1 MENRI
6 ASITFVFSASVAAL
20 LTFATPSQAADSL
33 TVIDAVRGQ
42 TLSLQLDGKEYAKLR
57 SVTMIERVKP
67 ADRKTPQKQPPR
79 KSGRAIAA
87 RLGPNRQSSR
97 WLSIRLPKNLP
108 LGDYLLTAK
117 SAGKSARR
125 LPVVIRVRAS
135 ARGMRTRVLQSR
147 RDLTSPK
154 RSTYIPATTRISEV
168 QTFQRLSVPSPR
180 RNDMQTIGTVAT
192 ISLII
197 SPAYVTSFSPSTE
210 GLAGGSLTINGVGL
224 PTYGSL
230 LLLGDSPLMTT
241 EVTSTR
247 ITAVLPNRAMTG
259 PLRLSYSGGENVIR
273 LAEQFRV
280 IETEAAVSKKFDAFV
295 ATSTAGDH
303 YWNAHLLALLS
314 QASYPGVVS
323 PSPINEALL
332 DSKLDEWG
340 VEFVEWIDEE
350 TSIVSAGSG
359 STQAIIA
366 RTDDAL
372 FVAFRG
378 STITAEDLGQD
389 WIDNDL
395 DLTPRP
401 MFQWKKGMILHDGFY
416 DAAQISFDA
425 VTTAIRNYRGQRK
438 LWLTGHSLGGAVA
451 FITAFHLEKDES
463 IVVDGVHTFGAPPVG
478 NNIWKLEYE
487 NRIQNTHRWNI
498 AADPLPAILLL
509 PLLPDSLQPFHH
521 VGFANNLFPGSTDI
535 DGPNLRYP
543 LNTPPTTF
551 IQNVTVDHMGYWCR
565 MSSEAN
571 AEPPAPGC

>member
-1 MENRI
+1 MF
-6 ASITFVFSASVAAL
+6 ASQSR
-20 LTFATPSQAADSL
+20 AADPL

-42 TLSLQLDGKEYAKLR
+42 TLSLQLDGKEYTKLR
-57 SVTMIERVKP
+57 SITMVERANP
-67 ADRKTPQKQPPR
+67 GNRKKAKKQQPR
-79 KSGRAIAA
+79 KNGRGIAT
-87 RLGPNRQSSR
+87 RLGPSRQSSR
-97 WLSIRLPKNLP
+97 WLSIRLPKNMA

-117 SAGKSARR
+117 PAGKTTRH

-147 RDLTSPK
+147 RDLTSSK
-154 RSTYIPATTRISEV
+154 RSPYIPATTRISEI
-168 QTFQRLSVPSPR
+168 QSFERLSVPSPA
-180 RNDMQTIGTVAT
+180 RNDMQTIGSVAT
-192 ISLII
+192 IRLIL
-197 SPAYVTSFSPSTE
+197 SPAYVTSFSPTAE
-210 GLAGGSLTINGVGL
+210 GQAGELLTINGVGL
-224 PTYGSL
+224 PTYGGL

-247 ITAVLPNRAMTG
+247 ITAILPNRAMSG
-259 PLRLSYSGGENVIR
+259 PLRLSYSGGESVI
-273 LAEQFRV
+273 LMADQFRV
-280 IETEAAVSKKFDAFV
+280 LDVEAEISKKFNAFV

-323 PSPINEALL
+323 PSPIDEQLIDA
-332 DSKLDEWG
+332 KLDEWG
-340 VEFVEWIDEE
+340 VEFVKWIDEE
-350 TSIVSAGSG
+350 SSIGSVGSG

-425 VTTAIRNYRGQRK
+425 VTAAINNYRGQRK

-451 FITAFHLEKDES
+451 FITAFHLEKDEN

-487 NRIQNTHRWNI
+487 QRIPNTHRWNI

-543 LNTPPTTF
+543 LNTPPATF